1 MKTNYVPA
9 IVMLLAGAV
18 YCLFGIR
25 AGVPLMDFTVQ
36 LLIVLLIFYVLG
48 VIVRL
53 VLDKFMGDIGV
64 KTDTEENTE
73 STEDAPAE
81 DKVEEKVKEKA
92 SEDEEE

>member
-64 KTDTEENTE
+64 KTDTEEDAE
-73 STEDAPAE
+73 SAEDATTE
-81 DKVEEKVKEKA
+81 DKVEEKERAEA
-92 SEDEEE
+92 SEVEEE